1 MLNITEALKRIA
13 LIKFSPFTEADY
25 ELYCGAEVGALIGED
40 EDYIV
45 VIGGDIV
52 EFTSVEGFETQQF
65 FLGER

>member
-40 EDYIV
+40 ENYIV